1 MRRDFHRAKRMRRL
15 GTLANHNRHRHKR
28 STEEQSATM
37 NARMELTDFATAAP
51 AARAALTA
59 LGKSVDDSGLEKTLT
74 ELIKI
79 RASQINGC
87 AFCVQYHLNAARKLS
102 VSPAKLDLVAVWR
115 DASIFTAREKAALAW
130 TEELTHPTSTG
141 ISDEAYNNSTEEFS
155 GGDLTFLTVAI
166 ATINAWNRIAMA
178 YRFTPPIPQDE
189 PQH

>member
-1 MRRDFHRAKRMRRL
+1 MH
-15 GTLANHNRHRHKR
+15 
-28 STEEQSATM
+28 
-37 NARMELTDFATAAP
+37 ARMELTDFATVAP

-59 LGKSVDDSGLEKTLT
+59 LSKSVDDSGFEKTLT

-87 AFCVQYHLNAARKLS
+87 AFCVQYHLNAARKLT

-130 TEELTHPTSTG
+130 TEALTHPTPLG
-141 ISDEAYNNSTEEFS
+141 INDEDYNNSTEEFS
-155 GGDLTFLTVAI
+155 QSELTFLTVTI

-178 YRFTPPIPQDE
+178 YRFTPPISQDSFHE
-189 PQH
+189 